1 MATPDFRIFT
11 RSMKS
16 NEFQQL
22 DLYKKRTQTGSHM
35 LKCNLHL
42 DLILFEYGDL

>member
-1 MATPDFRIFT
+1 MDKIEVFLANPDFRIFT

-22 DLYKKRTQTGSHM
+22 DLYK
-35 LKCNLHL
+35 
-42 DLILFEYGDL
+42 